1 MKLNSTVPLY
11 YQIVTDIKQQ
21 IQNGILKPGYKLPA
35 ESTLCQTYQVS
46 RVTVRNALEELCS
59 MGLVKREPNKGHF
72 VAKIKNRQMTN
83 SRSMY
88 EAIVASGRVPSSRII
103 SMSTQPATAA
113 QAHLFGIPLNAPVV
127 VIYRVRFADGTPV
140 SLEHI
145 YLPEELFPGINP
157 WDLEHQSLVRIMQ
170 EQFHVEIAYSN
181 QTLTPTIPSKRQ
193 MELLNLTGKRPLVA
207 VSSSIVN
214 TEGRVVK
221 YTESLQVTDVMEYTF
236 TWNG

>member
-21 IQNGILKPGYKLPA
+21 IHNGILKPGHKLPA

-59 MGLVKREPNKGHF
+59 MGIVKREPNKGHF
-72 VAKIKNRQMTN
+72 VAKIKNRQMVN

-103 SMSTQPATAA
+103 TMNTQPATAA
-113 QAHLFGIPLNAPVV
+113 QAHLFDVSLNAPVV
-127 VIYRVRFADGTPV
+127 IIYRVRFADSTPV

-170 EQFHVEIAYSN
+170 EQFHVDIAYSN
-181 QTLTPTIPSKRQ
+181 QTLTPTVPSKRQ
-193 MELLNLTGKRPLVA
+193 MELLHLTSKRPLVA